1 MREQGR
7 ASEGKQKDVEKAVG
21 EVNDVDDGGQHYTVF
36 KMESLINWDFGR
48 RRVLYT
54 AMYDRS
60 RMIALSDTTDGS
72 NRRSIPTRL
81 PNENAFDRDGDMI

>member
-36 KMESLINWDFGR
+36 KMESLINWDLGGGGCFIQR
-48 RRVLYT
+48 C
-54 AMYDRS
+54 
-60 RMIALSDTTDGS
+60 MIGAG
-72 NRRSIPTRL
+72 
-81 PNENAFDRDGDMI
+81 

>member
-1 MREQGR
+1 M
-7 ASEGKQKDVEKAVG
+7 
-21 EVNDVDDGGQHYTVF
+21 
-36 KMESLINWDFGR
+36 
-48 RRVLYT
+48 LYT